1 MSSRAAREALQGFVD
16 LWKEFHGCFRRA
28 LEEEVTSAEDEERF
42 LKVKSRIAQEYEGI
56 LRIAGERVRTE
67 DRTIPLITEAPTL
80 RSFKEMSE
88 AQRRKFEAEWHRTFI
103 YLQTVIGRLRGEKD
117 AGGLGGWF
125 VRGTQVVFRILLV
138 AILIAV
144 LTWALMILIQSPWIG
159 P

>member
-1 MSSRAAREALQGFVD
+1 MSSRASREALQGFIG

-28 LEEEVTSAEDEERF
+28 LEEEVNSAEDEDHF
-42 LKVKSRIAQEYEGI
+42 LAVKSRIAQEYEGV
-56 LRIAGERVRTE
+56 LRHAGERVRSE

-103 YLQTVIGRLRGEKD
+103 YLQTVIGRLRVERGHGCM
-117 AGGLGGWF
+117 GGRF
-125 VRGTQVVFRILLV
+125 VRGLQTAFRILLV
-138 AILIAV
+138 AILIVV
-144 LTWALMILIQSPWIG
+144 LTWVLMIVIQFLQTG